1 MIFINSVTIP
11 GVLPIVKSE
20 AKSWYQDNVSGKET
34 KHSPDKAY
42 DGNYETTYNVKDGD
56 AVGNF
61 LKLYL
66 SRKYRI
72 GTVKLTNVKRGCCKG
87 RIVGTE
93 VMVYFTEG
101 QKETKVANCGERI
114 TGKQFPLNRVNLS
127 FTPYG

>member
-1 MIFINSVTIP
+1 MIFINSVIIP

-20 AKSWYQDNVSGKET
+20 AKSWYIDNSSGKAT
-34 KHSPDKAY
+34 GHSPDKAY
-42 DGNYETTYNVKDGD
+42 DGDYTTIYTVKDGD

-66 SRKYRI
+66 SQKYRI
-72 GTVKLTNVKRGCCKG
+72 RTVLLTNIKEGCCEQ

-101 QKETKVANCGERI
+101 QKETKIANCGERI
-114 TGKQFPLNRVNLS
+114 TGKQFPLNRVHLS